1 MVVMGM
7 MAAITADMAIIMAAC
22 PSITAA
28 AGVDAVAG
36 RAMTGVAVAP
46 VVEDMTVDAAQ
57 VAADRDVAPAG
68 AGLAGVDPVAVATV
82 GALAAVVPAVAAMGA
97 VDMAGVDAA
106 DT

>member
-1 MVVMGM
+1 MAVMDT

-28 AGVDAVAG
+28 AGVDAVAAH
-36 RAMTGVAVAP
+36 AMTGVAVAP

-57 VAADRDVAPAG
+57 EAADRDVAPAG
-68 AGLAGVDPVAVATV
+68 AGLAVATV

-97 VDMAGVDAA
+97 VDMAGVDGAE
-106 DT
+106 T